1 MGSFAAGKALAYLDF
16 NLKKQVVASNNF
28 YDVLI
33 RIVDA
38 LYNLTNNGNFV
49 GVVILCVLAYVFY
62 VTGKVSQGF
71 FGSHHN

>member
-1 MGSFAAGKALAYLDF
+1 MARKSKARSR
-16 NLKKQVVASNNF
+16 NKQRPENRSTNI

-49 GVVILCVLAYVFY
+49 GVVILCVLA
-62 VTGKVSQGF
+62 
-71 FGSHHN
+71 